1 MKYTEV
7 NEHNKEQQKDVNM
20 KIKEPALKKIALEL
34 CTCTWIEILTGAGI
48 TLYLFFGLHDPRLAV
63 LTIGLFAPLIAFHF
77 AVSNLAPR
85 RKNII
90 RMKPTLRNQRGMIK
104 SKSEGPHPKC
114 TCNNL
119 R

>member
-1 MKYTEV
+1 MQIER
-7 NEHNKEQQKDVNM
+7 
-20 KIKEPALKKIALEL
+20 PALKKIALEL
-34 CTCTWIEILTGAGI
+34 CTCTWIEVLTGAGI

-77 AVSNLAPR
+77 AVSTLSAR

-90 RMKPTLRNQRGMIK
+90 RIK
-104 SKSEGPHPKC
+104 SILKNQKS
-114 TCNNL
+114 L

>member
-1 MKYTEV
+1 MKYTKV
-7 NEHNKEQQKDVNM
+7 DEHNKEQQKDVNM
-20 KIKEPALKKIALEL
+20 QMNRPSLKKIALEL

-77 AVSNLAPR
+77 AVSSLSAR

-90 RMKPTLRNQRGMIK
+90 RIK
-104 SKSEGPHPKC
+104 SMLK
-114 TCNNL
+114 NQ
-119 R
+119 